1 MSTRRITVTLPSKL
15 AERLRQEAK
24 QQRRPVSRLVAE
36 ALAAQEEERIRELMV
51 EGYKEFAAL
60 NKELAEEWWP
70 IGAVLPRK
78 DWPDD

>member
-24 QQRRPVSRLVAE
+24 EQRRPVSRLVAE

-70 IGAVLPRK
+70 IAAET
-78 DWPDD
+78 WPDD

>member
-36 ALAAQEEERIRELMV
+36 ALAAQEEERIRELMI

-70 IGAVLPRK
+70 IGAET
-78 DWPDD
+78 WPDD

>member
-36 ALAAQEEERIRELMV
+36 ALAAQEEERIRELMI

-70 IGAVLPRK
+70 IAAET
-78 DWPDD
+78 WPDD

>member
-1 MSTRRITVTLPSKL
+1 MSTQRITITLPSRL

-24 QQRRPVSRLVAE
+24 QQRRPVSGIVAE
-36 ALAAQEEERIRELMV
+36 ALSAQEEARIRDLMV

-70 IGAVLPRK
+70 IAAEN
-78 DWPDD
+78 WPDD